1 MATAARGEP
10 FTPVRRE
17 RSFDVVVGQ
26 LEAAIADGH
35 FEPGQRLPTERDLA
49 ELLGVSRPTLREAL
63 RAMEV
68 LGALEIRVGKG
79 GGTFVAQ
86 PRGDTV
92 GAALAALIHIGGASA
107 SELREFRASFEGE
120 TAAWAARRATGE
132 TAAQLRA
139 IAGRYRVAAEDA
151 TTTWPELIPI
161 DVEFHE
167 AVAAASR
174 NRVRVAVMHG
184 LLRAVE
190 RVEMLIAATADQALH
205 VRAADDL
212 DAIATA
218 IADGDPD
225 AARAAMTRH
234 VEEFGQLYERAA
246 TGLRSKRPRDDRR
259 DRHPGGCGAILDE
272 AARRRTFAII
282 SHPDAGKTTLTE
294 KLLLYGGQLARGRRR
309 GRQAQPPGRDVGLDG
324 DRAPRAGSR
333 SPPRCCASS
342 TTGSC

>member
-1 MATAARGEP
+1 MATQARGQP

-92 GAALAALIHIGGASA
+92 GAALAALINIGGASA

-139 IAGRYRVAAEDA
+139 IAERYRVAAEDA

-205 VRAADDL
+205 VRAAHDL

-225 AARAAMTRH
+225 AAKAAMTRH

-246 TGLRSKRPRDDRR
+246 TGLVS
-259 DRHPGGCGAILDE
+259 
-272 AARRRTFAII
+272 
-282 SHPDAGKTTLTE
+282 
-294 KLLLYGGQLARGRRR
+294 
-309 GRQAQPPGRDVGLDG
+309 
-324 DRAPRAGSR
+324 
-333 SPPRCCASS
+333 
-342 TTGSC
+342 

>member
-1 MATAARGEP
+1 
-10 FTPVRRE
+10 
-17 RSFDVVVGQ
+17 
-26 LEAAIADGH
+26 
-35 FEPGQRLPTERDLA
+35 
-49 ELLGVSRPTLREAL
+49 
-63 RAMEV
+63 MEV

-132 TAAQLRA
+132 TAAQLRD

-151 TTTWPELIPI
+151 ATTWPELIPI

-212 DAIATA
+212 DAITTA

-246 TGLRSKRPRDDRR
+246 TGLR
-259 DRHPGGCGAILDE
+259 
-272 AARRRTFAII
+272 
-282 SHPDAGKTTLTE
+282 
-294 KLLLYGGQLARGRRR
+294 
-309 GRQAQPPGRDVGLDG
+309 
-324 DRAPRAGSR
+324 
-333 SPPRCCASS
+333 
-342 TTGSC
+342 

>member
-1 MATAARGEP
+1 MATQARGEP

-92 GAALAALIHIGGASA
+92 GAALAALINIGGASA

-132 TAAQLRA
+132 TAAQLGA
-139 IAGRYRVAAEDA
+139 IAERYRVAAEDA
-151 TTTWPELIPI
+151 TTTWPSS
-161 DVEFHE
+161 
-167 AVAAASR
+167 SR
-174 NRVRVAVMHG
+174 STSSSTRPSRPPP
-184 LLRAVE
+184 
-190 RVEMLIAATADQALH
+190 ATA
-205 VRAADDL
+205 
-212 DAIATA
+212 
-218 IADGDPD
+218 
-225 AARAAMTRH
+225 
-234 VEEFGQLYERAA
+234 
-246 TGLRSKRPRDDRR
+246 S
-259 DRHPGGCGAILDE
+259 
-272 AARRRTFAII
+272 
-282 SHPDAGKTTLTE
+282 
-294 KLLLYGGQLARGRRR
+294 
-309 GRQAQPPGRDVGLDG
+309 
-324 DRAPRAGSR
+324 GS
-333 SPPRCCASS
+333 P
-342 TTGSC
+342 